1 MFSKFKEI
9 PRKRS
14 LVELKVET
22 SITCIG
28 MFRKV
33 NLLVISRNSGLLSI
47 GFGAIQNELL
57 LKGTLIQI

>member
-14 LVELKVET
+14 LVELKVKN
-22 SITCIG
+22 SITCTG

-33 NLLVISRNSGLLSI
+33 NLLVISRNSGLLSA

-57 LKGTLIQI
+57 LTGTLIHV

>member
-14 LVELKVET
+14 LVELKVEN
-22 SITCIG
+22 SITRIG
-28 MFRKV
+28 MFRKA
-33 NLLVISRNSGLLSI
+33 NLLVISRNSCLFPT